1 LASAERMRFDRDG
14 DSRRTGSWSRGP
26 KVRARCRL
34 EPPPTCRS
42 SRCTMAKPI
51 VKRHFRFAVAGGGVE
66 GGRPFRC
73 RRWRWRRF
81 FRRRCLAYAPRV
93 AALCPILFP
102 TCSTD
107 VALIPHTEKDRV
119 GSKSVDDAAWT
130 KWAGIWT
137 QQVTVRVLVNHGRG
151 RTQPC
156 SLQRLPLPPR

>member
-1 LASAERMRFDRDG
+1 MVRIGALVGRVSDPKHKLSVYFFVRKHSGKRLSVSPKAEAASVGCGDLACSY
-14 DSRRTGSWSRGP
+14 S
-26 KVRARCRL
+26 
-34 EPPPTCRS
+34 
-42 SRCTMAKPI
+42 
-51 VKRHFRFAVAGGGVE
+51 
-66 GGRPFRC
+66 
-73 RRWRWRRF
+73 
-81 FRRRCLAYAPRV
+81 PRV

-137 QQVTVRVLVNHGRG
+137 QRVTVRVLVNHGRG